1 MNHLSREFA
10 VRLTGRVLPAVALP
24 STRGGSVELDRIHPN
39 SFVLFIYP
47 RTGRPDT
54 AESPE
59 WSIIPGAKGCT
70 AETCEFRDLA
80 ADYAARGYGLYG
92 LSSQDAEYQSE
103 ASTRL
108 HLPYPLLSD
117 VDLVVAESLDLPT
130 FEFEGAR
137 LYTRSTLVVQDGAIA
152 RAFVGIENAADH
164 PRQLLADL

>member
-1 MNHLSREFA
+1 
-10 VRLTGRVLPAVALP
+10 
-24 STRGGSVELDRIHPN
+24 VER
-39 SFVLFIYP
+39 
-47 RTGRPDT
+47 
-54 AESPE
+54 
-59 WSIIPGAKGCT
+59 IIPGAKGCT

-80 ADYAARGYGLYG
+80 ADYASRGYGLYG

-103 ASTRL
+103 ASARL